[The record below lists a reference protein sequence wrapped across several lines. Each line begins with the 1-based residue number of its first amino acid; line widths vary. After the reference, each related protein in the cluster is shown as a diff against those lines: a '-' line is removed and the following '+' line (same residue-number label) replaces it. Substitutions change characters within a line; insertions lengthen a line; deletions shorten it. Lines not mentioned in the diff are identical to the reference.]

1 MCEEGVEE
9 GTQHTALRK
18 TSVQDE
24 SLRDELIQSDMLGSV
39 GQKVQYPIA

>member
-9 GTQHTALRK
+9 GTQHAALRK

-24 SLRDELIQSDMLGSV
+24 CLGGELIQSDMLGSV

>member
-9 GTQHTALRK
+9 VTQHTSLRK
-18 TSVQDE
+18 TSVQE
-24 SLRDELIQSDMLGSV
+24 CLGGEFIQSDMLGSV